1 MKLAGPIVVIIV
13 LIAALSF
20 LSKGMN
26 NNAQPDHDD
35 DDQQQSQT
43 KQEAPKTPPA
53 PPSAHGGPVA
63 AAGADPIPAEEQIGD
78 PATAKHKIVVGWTY
92 TPQNQAATANL
103 NQTLAA
109 ARKVAQDS
117 HGAVSVQIVN
127 VDVPAADRS
136 PAAQGVKDVG
146 IIVDGK
152 SVGLDDNPG
161 TGSTVAASVVPKLA
175 PIAH

>member
-1 MKLAGPIVVIIV
+1 MKFAGPIVVILV

-26 NNAQPDHDD
+26 SNARPDHDED
-35 DDQQQSQT
+35 EQQQSQA
-43 KQEAPKTPPA
+43 KEPPKPA
-53 PPSAHGGPVA
+53 PP
-63 AAGADPIPAEEQIGD
+63 GARISIPSRNGDPIPSEEQIGD

-92 TPQNQAATANL
+92 TPENQAATQNL

-109 ARKVAQDS
+109 VRKIAQDS
-117 HGAVSVQIVN
+117 HGAVSVQVVN

-136 PAAQGVKDVG
+136 PAAQSVNDVG
-146 IIVDGK
+146 IMVDGK

-161 TGSTVAASVVPKLA
+161 SGSTIPPVVMPKLA
-175 PIAH
+175 PLAH